1 MSFTALSVFEVANS
15 EFGDRRYDATTGSKG
30 PPRLGCYVRSV
41 IRSDEFVRSPR
52 MTGAIAQESM
62 CQEK

>member
-30 PPRLGCYVRSV
+30 PPVWVATCA
-41 IRSDEFVRSPR
+41 P
-52 MTGAIAQESM
+52 
-62 CQEK
+62 